1 MELKTDL
8 EIIEHK
14 KMDSCYGTLV
24 YFITHTVPMFFHW
37 FGSDKEWH
45 KKQTRQTFADDIE
58 VTCLEEERHHP

>member
-1 MELKTDL
+1 MGISKGIEQIQEQIDEMELKTDL

-45 KKQTRQTFADDIE
+45 KK
-58 VTCLEEERHHP
+58 